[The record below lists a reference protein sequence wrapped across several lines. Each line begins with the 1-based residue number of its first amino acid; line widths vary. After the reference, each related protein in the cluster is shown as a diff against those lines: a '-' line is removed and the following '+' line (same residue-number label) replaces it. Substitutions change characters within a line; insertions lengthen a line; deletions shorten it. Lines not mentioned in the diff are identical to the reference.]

1 MTSRSV
7 GTRQPLAAEMVA
19 LAETPDDLPDVHERL
34 ERVSQFAADLIGAVD
49 YAAVSERPGDGSCT
63 VAMSGELAAA
73 VSGASA
79 APGTPDAEPVATT
92 MTWPNFRHEAAGMGL
107 SIVSVPLFTG
117 SGAARAT
124 LDLYGHD
131 AAAMAPLTVG
141 ICAAYDPDLPSP
153 ADTAELRPLDDGGEE
168 LIAGFAE
175 ALSVRATIQ
184 LALALIGGPEED
196 AYLTLRLDAAQ
207 QGISLSEAAAAVI
220 SSKLL
225 PA

>member
-1 MTSRSV
+1 MTSRSI
-7 GTRQPLAAEMVA
+7 GTRQPLAEAIVA
-19 LAETPDDLPDVHERL
+19 LAETPDDVPELQEKL
-34 ERVSQFAADLIGAVD
+34 ERVSQFAADRIGAVD
-49 YAAVSERPGDGSCT
+49 YAAVSARPSDGRCT

-79 APGTPDAEPVATT
+79 APEPSGSEPVATT
-92 MTWPNFRHEAAGMGL
+92 MTWPNFRQEAAGMGL

-131 AAAMAPLTVG
+131 VAAMAPLTVG
-141 ICAAYDPDLPSP
+141 ICAAYDPDLPAPVESEEMR
-153 ADTAELRPLDDGGEE
+153 ALDDGGEE

-184 LALALIGGPEED
+184 LALSLIEGPEED
-196 AYLTLRLDAAQ
+196 PYFTLRLDAAQ

-225 PA
+225 PT